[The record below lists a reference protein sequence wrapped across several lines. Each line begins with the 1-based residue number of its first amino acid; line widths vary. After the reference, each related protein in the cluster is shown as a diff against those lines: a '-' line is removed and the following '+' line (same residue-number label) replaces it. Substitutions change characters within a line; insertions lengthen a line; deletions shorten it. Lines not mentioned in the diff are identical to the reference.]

1 MTRTVLA
8 IVAVDDAGRIVG
20 TDPGSFREYE
30 EWTPEEFDRFR
41 ADALTALETA
51 ALLSETA
58 RRNEARLR
66 LVLDAAAGAGVFRGG
81 RVDLSPVLRPYFDA
95 WVVEY
100 EQRRRLSGRIG
111 KWLGRSASKARHLL
125 LKIFLE
131 GFGAAFRWA
140 WRELQQ
146 ILKK

>member
-1 MTRTVLA
+1 MTRTLLA
-8 IVAVDDAGRIVG
+8 IVETTEAGDVLRTV
-20 TDPGSFREYE
+20 RAYE

-41 ADALTALETA
+41 ADALEALETA
-51 ALLSETA
+51 AVLTETA

-100 EQRRRLSGRIG
+100 ESRRRWHGRLT
-111 KWLGRSASKARHLL
+111 KWLSRSASKARHLL

-131 GFGAAFRWA
+131 GFGAAARWV
-140 WRELQQ
+140 WRELQS